1 MTGKR
6 ELTAGKFER
15 RHPDIALAV
24 SETATGT
31 LVTAIEDSGPNRG
44 SPVADRSGPLGSR
57 DRLLWELSQAVL
69 AIRRRE
75 VAHAQGYRDA
85 QTGEIRQLETHHVLF
100 RSRGGTHERS
110 NLAGLSAESHR
121 IRHGRS
127 TP

>member
-1 MTGKR
+1 LSVT
-6 ELTAGKFER
+6 KFER
-15 RHPDIALAV
+15 RHPDVSLTV
-24 SETATGT
+24 SESATEIRMTAREG
-31 LVTAIEDSGPNRG
+31 SGPKHGSVIAERRG
-44 SPVADRSGPLGSR
+44 TAGSR
-57 DRLLWELSQAVL
+57 ARLLWDLSQAVQ

-100 RSRGGTHERS
+100 RSHGGTHERS

-127 TP
+127 IP